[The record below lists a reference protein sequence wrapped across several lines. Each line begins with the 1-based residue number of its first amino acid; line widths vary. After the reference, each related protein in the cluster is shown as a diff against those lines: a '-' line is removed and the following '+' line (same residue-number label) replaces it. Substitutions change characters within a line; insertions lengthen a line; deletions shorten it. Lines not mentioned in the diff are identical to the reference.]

1 MRRSYLVR
9 IATDSEQSKK
19 EMNISIVVLLFVFHA
34 LESGAFQLL
43 NIAPPTTTV
52 GDCCGSSVV
61 RIKRTPHQ
69 SLLRANADGDTESP
83 PKQLPKAII
92 FDLDGCLWTPEMY
105 EIMYFMGGKGSPFRE
120 DPNNGSNLLTSGDQP
135 VKLLG
140 DVRSVFEEMHT
151 QPCFGDAKIGISS
164 RTDEPNWARELLE
177 KFRVTTNEKGEPVYL
192 TDVLNGPIEIAQ
204 DSKVAHFERIR
215 TETGIDYEDM
225 VFFDNE
231 FGNCERVSSLGVSVV
246 YCPKG
251 VTRELW
257 EMGVREEFPR
267 SDGSV
272 INGD

>member
-1 MRRSYLVR
+1 
-9 IATDSEQSKK
+9 
-19 EMNISIVVLLFVFHA
+19 MNVSIVVLLFVFHV
-34 LESGAFQLL
+34 LESAAAFQLQ
-43 NIAPPTTTV
+43 NIAPPPTALGDGCGTT
-52 GDCCGSSVV
+52 GF
-61 RIKRTPHQ
+61 RNRRTLSH
-69 SLLRANADGDTESP
+69 SLLCANAGGDMESS

-92 FDLDGCLWTPEMY
+92 FDLDGCLWSPEMY
-105 EIMYFMGGKGSPFRE
+105 EIMYFMGGQGAPFRE
-120 DPNNGSNLLTSGDQP
+120 DPNNSPNLLTSGGRP

-151 QPCFGDAKIGISS
+151 QPCYGDTQIGISS

-177 KFRVTTNEKGEPVYL
+177 KFKIAAHENGKPVCIA
-192 TDVLNGPIEIAQ
+192 DVLNGPIEIAQ

-215 TETGIDYEDM
+215 SATGIDYKDM

-251 VTRELW
+251 VTRKLW
-257 EMGVREEFPR
+257 ERGVRLEFPS

-272 INGD
+272 ING

>member
-1 MRRSYLVR
+1 
-9 IATDSEQSKK
+9 
-19 EMNISIVVLLFVFHA
+19 MNVSIVVLLFVFHA
-34 LESGAFQLL
+34 LESAAFQLQ
-43 NIAPPTTTV
+43 NIAPPPIAV
-52 GDCCGSSVV
+52 GDCCGASGV
-61 RIKRTPHQ
+61 RIRQTPHT
-69 SLLRANADGDTESP
+69 SLLRANTGGDTESP

-105 EIMYFMGGKGSPFRE
+105 EIMYFMGGQGAPFRE
-120 DPNNGSNLLTSGDQP
+120 DPNNSPNLLTSGGRP

-151 QPCFGDAKIGISS
+151 QSCYSDTKIGISS

-177 KFRVTTNEKGEPVYL
+177 KFRIATNENGKPVSL
-192 TDVLNGPIEIAQ
+192 ADVLTGPIEIAQ

-215 TETGIDYEDM
+215 SATGIDYEDM

-251 VTRELW
+251 VTRKLW
-257 EMGVREEFPR
+257 ERGVRLEFPR
-267 SDGSV
+267 RDGSV
-272 INGD
+272 ING